1 MFNFTSQRIK
11 IQTMRTLI
19 ILSAL
24 LPTLLLGQITNH
36 FTHSDAQWNVAKTF
50 IAATQ
55 EHPSFVATTTT
66 VYGFQG
72 DSTIN
77 GETWYK
83 MYSTPDS
90 LFQNNLVYQGLT
102 RNENDV
108 ILFIDTLSQ
117 LDTLYNFNLI
127 LGDSVLYNFNGMPE
141 WIYVDE
147 INTLQ
152 INGQSYRK
160 FKFTDPTGPS
170 AFYFLKEE
178 WIEGIGSIH
187 GPLFPHAPVQFSSE
201 LPDSLLLT
209 CSFSNTQDFFQH
221 PSYSNC
227 YVNIVLGTEVQ
238 ETMNYKLY
246 PNPASS
252 VLTIEASQNL
262 GGDIEIFDLNG
273 KLVKTVS
280 ADGMNLEI
288 DVSSLENGLYFL
300 HFTTDKQINVK
311 RFVVEK

>member
-1 MFNFTSQRIK
+1 MK
-11 IQTMRTLI
+11 
-19 ILSAL
+19 AL
-24 LPTLLLGQITNH
+24 LLISFLAPTLLFGQITNH
-36 FTHSDAQWNVAKTF
+36 FYHQDAKWNVAKTYP
-50 IAATQ
+50 AATQ

-66 VYGFQG
+66 VYGIHG

-77 GETWYK
+77 GETWSK

-90 LFQNNLVYQGLT
+90 LFQNDLVYQGLT

-117 LDTLYNFNLI
+117 LDTLYDFNLT

-160 FKFTDPTGPS
+160 FKFTEPTGPS
-170 AFYFLKEE
+170 AFNFLKEE

-187 GPLFPHAPVQFSSE
+187 GPIFPNSPVKFSSE
-201 LPDSLLLT
+201 MPDSMLLT
-209 CSFSNTQDFFQH
+209 CSFSDTQDFFQH

-227 YVNIVLGTEVQ
+227 YVNITLGIENQ
-238 ETMNYKLY
+238 ESINYKLY
-246 PNPASS
+246 PNPVSS

-262 GGDIEIFDLNG
+262 GGNIEIVDING
-273 KLVKTVS
+273 KLVKTVRS
-280 ADGMNLEI
+280 EGMNLQI
-288 DVSSLENGLYFL
+288 DVSSLENGVYFI
-300 HFTTDKQINVK
+300 HVKGNQQMAVK